1 MKPLTLILLPLFL
14 AGCTSVITTMT
25 SPDGSVVTVR
35 ERRVLMAADEKD
47 NSVLREQDGS
57 FIVGLKSSGEAGD
70 AAMVN
75 ALATGIIAGMK
86 AGALAAAT
94 SGQAP

>member
-1 MKPLTLILLPLFL
+1 MKFSTLILCVLLT
-14 AGCTSVITTMT
+14 GCTSVITTMT
-25 SPDGSVVTVR
+25 SQDGSVVTVR
-35 ERRVLMAADEKD
+35 ERRILMAADEKD
-47 NSVLREQDGS
+47 NSVLREADGS

-70 AAMVN
+70 TAMVN